1 MKTSGSASVLSA
13 LENIL
18 KKRGGKESRN
28 IVRKKRKITL
38 KESAV
43 QNLAEH
49 WFIWEVF
56 L

>member
-18 KKRGGKESRN
+18 KKRGRKESRN
-28 IVRKKRKITL
+28 IVRIKKITL
-38 KESAV
+38 KESTV

-56 L
+56 M